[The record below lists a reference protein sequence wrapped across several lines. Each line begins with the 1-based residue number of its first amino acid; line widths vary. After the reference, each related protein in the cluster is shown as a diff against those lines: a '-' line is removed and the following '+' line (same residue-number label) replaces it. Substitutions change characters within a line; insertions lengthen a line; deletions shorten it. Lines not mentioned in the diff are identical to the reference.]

1 MDFSAA
7 QIIRGHW
14 KLIVLTAVLAAV
26 LAYGVSYLF
35 APTYGATSRVLVRAR
50 ETRFLTATGQDLKSQ
65 PGVVDSTLAKSL
77 TQTNSGLVKGR
88 AVAEEVVRVL
98 KLDQERPVDDSFF
111 GVIRN
116 AMKTAR
122 NWAVALVKYGFYR
135 EQSSAYEAA
144 VADVQE
150 NLVATPIKDS
160 YLIEI
165 KATADRPE
173 LAAAIADAAAHAL
186 VRVSQER
193 FRTDS
198 AAYTQFL
205 KGQVDEAQ
213 TAVNKAQQ
221 DIQTYKE
228 QQKIVDVTEELKL
241 SAGTQETIREMLRT
255 TIVDLDSARAEL
267 QAITQS
273 ISRVSST
280 ETSTSTVNTGRSSTT
295 TTSTSPNRVYQDLLA
310 RRSVVESKIASLEAR
325 ESALG
330 HDLEGRSNLLPQQE
344 ARLKE
349 LERQLTAAT
358 DTFRAVR
365 SSYDAASLN
374 TAQGA
379 EEVSVADTAAVP
391 LYPEKPLRYLFAI
404 VGFVCGAAAGIG
416 LTQLLARRRSALP
429 EPEVTPALP
438 PRRSPIAAAQPA
450 AEVAQAHSTALRR

>member
-1 MDFSAA
+1 MEFSGARVL
-7 QIIRGHW
+7 RGHW
-14 KLIVLTAVLAAV
+14 KLIAITAVLAAV

-88 AVAEEVVRVL
+88 AVAEEVVKAL
-98 KLDQERPVDDSFF
+98 KLDQPRPVDDSIF
-111 GVIRN
+111 GGIRS
-116 AMKTAR
+116 AMKTVR

-135 EQSSAYEAA
+135 EQSSPYEAA

-150 NLVATPIKDS
+150 SLVATPVKDS

-193 FRTDS
+193 FKTDS

-255 TIVDLDSARAEL
+255 TIVDLDSAKAEL
-267 QAITQS
+267 QAISQS
-273 ISRVSST
+273 ISRVSAT

-295 TTSTSPNRVYQDLLA
+295 TTSTSPNRVYQELLA
-310 RRSVVESKIASLEAR
+310 RRSVVESNIASLEAR
-325 ESALG
+325 QAALSE
-330 HDLEGRSNLLPQQE
+330 DLKTRSNLLPQQE

-349 LERQLTAAT
+349 LERQLTAAS

-379 EEVSVADTAAVP
+379 EEVSVADTASVP

-404 VGFVCGAAAGIG
+404 VGLVCGGAAGIG
-416 LTQLLARRRSALP
+416 LAQLLARRRPALH
-429 EPEVTPALP
+429 EPEVVAAPL
-438 PRRSPIAAAQPA
+438 PRRSPVAAAQPA
-450 AEVAQAHSTALRR
+450 PEIAQARSTALRQ

>member
-1 MDFSAA
+1 MEFSVARVL
-7 QIIRGHW
+7 RGHW
-14 KLIVLTAVLAAV
+14 KLITITAVLAAV

-88 AVAEEVVRVL
+88 AVAEEVVKVL
-98 KLDQERPVDDSFF
+98 KLDQERPVDESIF
-111 GVIRN
+111 GSVRN
-116 AMKTAR
+116 AMKTVR

-144 VADVQE
+144 IADVQD

-173 LAAAIADAAAHAL
+173 LAAAIADAAARAL

-193 FRTDS
+193 FKTDS

-221 DIQTYKE
+221 DIQIYKE

-241 SAGTQETIREMLRT
+241 SAATQETIREMLRT
-255 TIVDLDSARAEL
+255 TVVDLTSAKAEL
-267 QAITQS
+267 DAISQS
-273 ISRVSST
+273 IARVSST

-295 TTSTSPNRVYQDLLA
+295 TTSTSPNKVYQDLLS
-310 RRSVVESKIASLEAR
+310 RRSVVESTIASLEAR
-325 ESALG
+325 QTALS
-330 HDLEGRSNLLPQQE
+330 HDLETRSNLLPQQQ
-344 ARLKE
+344 ARLQE
-349 LERQLTAAT
+349 LERQLTAAS
-358 DTFRAVR
+358 DTYRAVR

-404 VGFVCGAAAGIG
+404 VGFICGGAAGIG
-416 LTQLLARRRSALP
+416 LTQLLARRRSVLP
-429 EPEVTPALP
+429 EPEAAPVLL
-438 PRRSPIAAAQPA
+438 PRRSPVAAAQSA
-450 AEVAQAHSTALRR
+450 AEIAQARSTALRQ

>member
-1 MDFSAA
+1 
-7 QIIRGHW
+7 
-14 KLIVLTAVLAAV
+14 
-26 LAYGVSYLF
+26 
-35 APTYGATSRVLVRAR
+35 
-50 ETRFLTATGQDLKSQ
+50 
-65 PGVVDSTLAKSL
+65 
-77 TQTNSGLVKGR
+77 
-88 AVAEEVVRVL
+88 
-98 KLDQERPVDDSFF
+98 
-111 GVIRN
+111 
-116 AMKTAR
+116 MKTVR
-122 NWAVALVKYGFYR
+122 NWVVAIVKYGFYR

-150 NLVATPIKDS
+150 NLQATPIKDS

-186 VRVSQER
+186 VRVSQGR
-193 FRTDS
+193 FQQDS

-213 TAVNKAQQ
+213 AAVNKAQQ
-221 DIQTYKE
+221 DIQSYKE

-267 QAITQS
+267 AAIAQS
-273 ISRVSST
+273 ISRVSAT

-325 ESALG
+325 QTALG
-330 HDLEGRSNLLPQQE
+330 QDLGTRGNLLPQQE
-344 ARLKE
+344 ARLKD
-349 LERQLTAAT
+349 LERQLTAAS

-404 VGFVCGAAAGIG
+404 VGLVCGAAAGTG
-416 LTQLLARRRSALP
+416 LSQLLARRRLALP
-429 EPEVTPALP
+429 QPEAAPSML
-438 PRRSPIAAAQPA
+438 PRRTPIVAAQPA
-450 AEVAQAHSTALRR
+450 AEMTQARSTPLQQ

>member
-1 MDFSAA
+1 MDSSVALVL
-7 QIIRGHW
+7 RNNW
-14 KLIVLTAVLAAV
+14 KVILITALLAAV
-26 LAYGVSYLF
+26 VAYGVSYLF

-88 AVAEEVVRVL
+88 AVAEDVVKEL
-98 KLDQERPVDDSFF
+98 KLDQARPVDDSFF
-111 GVIRN
+111 GVVRN
-116 AMKTAR
+116 AMKTVR
-122 NWAVALVKYGFYR
+122 NWVVAIVKYGFYR

-150 NLVATPIKDS
+150 NLQATPIKDS

-173 LAAAIADAAAHAL
+173 LAAAIADAAANAL
-186 VRVSQER
+186 VRVSQGR
-193 FRTDS
+193 FQQDS

-213 TAVNKAQQ
+213 AAVNKAQQ
-221 DIQTYKE
+221 DIQSYKE

-267 QAITQS
+267 AAIVQS
-273 ISRVSST
+273 ISRVSAT

-325 ESALG
+325 QTALG
-330 HDLEGRSNLLPQQE
+330 QDLGTRGNLLPQQE
-344 ARLKE
+344 ARLKD
-349 LERQLTAAT
+349 LERQLTAAS

-404 VGFVCGAAAGIG
+404 VGLVCGAAAGTG
-416 LTQLLARRRSALP
+416 LSQLLARRRLALP
-429 EPEVTPALP
+429 QPEAAPSLL
-438 PRRSPIAAAQPA
+438 PRRTPIVAAQPA
-450 AEVAQAHSTALRR
+450 AEMTQARSTPLQR